1 VATKS
6 KIEGSVEAKLNM
18 GERKTTYFE
27 GGCFYFSM
35 REPKENEKDNDRIDY
50 DKMVLMMKKKDV
62 FNFILIIIKIFYKIG
77 IIEIKKNRNDQ
88 ARPNDMCY
96 MSHGIGPQKNLGLK

>member
-1 VATKS
+1 
-6 KIEGSVEAKLNM
+6 
-18 GERKTTYFE
+18 
-27 GGCFYFSM
+27 M
-35 REPKENEKDNDRIDY
+35 REPKENEKDNDSEFWLFQIWVDD
-50 DKMVLMMKKKDV
+50 DKMVLMMKKKGV